1 MVRIALALMWAG
13 STHCLAQESLPET
26 VPEHKLCI
34 HLYNLAEVPLDVLH
48 GATKEAARI
57 LARAG
62 IETIWQESPAAAI
75 EAHIVDHTSHSEW
88 QHRRPDIRN
97 YLVVSIGLAG
107 PSGPFPGA
115 LGYALPDAQAG
126 VHAMIFYDRVQ
137 KLTPPGIISLPNA
150 LGHGMAHEIGH
161 VLLGS
166 TEHSAAGIMKA
177 NWGRTDY
184 QRAQAG
190 SMEFSAAQGRVMQ
203 ERAPK
208 RLANRAARECA
219 GASKLQ

>member
-1 MVRIALALMWAG
+1 MVRIVLALTWAV
-13 STHCLAQESLPET
+13 STHCVAQNSLPEA
-26 VPEHKLCI
+26 VPEHKLSI
-34 HLYNLAEVPLDVLH
+34 HVYNLADVPLDVLH

-57 LARAG
+57 IARAG
-62 IETIWQESPAAAI
+62 IQTIWQEGPAAAI

-97 YLVVSIGLAG
+97 YLVVSIGRAG

-115 LGYALPDAQAG
+115 LGYALPDAQTG
-126 VHAMIFYDRVQ
+126 VHAIIFYDRVQ
-137 KLTPPGIISLPNA
+137 ELTQPSVITLPNA

-166 TEHSAAGIMKA
+166 TKHSPFGIMKA
-177 NWGRTDY
+177 NRGKTDY

-190 SMEFSAAQGRVMQ
+190 SMEFSAAQRRVMR
-203 ERAPK
+203 ERASM
-208 RLANRAARECA
+208 RLANR
-219 GASKLQ
+219 GAQ

>member
-190 SMEFSAAQGRVMQ
+190 SMEFSAAQRRMMRERVS
-203 ERAPK
+203 K
-208 RLANRAARECA
+208 RLANRTAQGCAA
-219 GASKLQ
+219 ASKPQ